1 MVDMVNHK
9 KGGKRPNN
17 KGYTTHTDVDAYL
30 KTLAEYDK
38 KMNEYYKKK
47 RRGRPPLV
55 KQHGI
60 TIKRETFILS
70 FD

>member
-17 KGYTTHTDVDAYL
+17 KGYTTYTDVDAYL

-38 KMNEYYKKK
+38 KMNE
-47 RRGRPPLV
+47 
-55 KQHGI
+55 
-60 TIKRETFILS
+60 
-70 FD
+70 